1 LFLFCALGVKAAGVE
16 ANNLNYLSS
25 SLFFWNVREQFATFT
40 AFMDVY
46 FEKPTPV
53 LGQAQPIF
61 LD

>member
-1 LFLFCALGVKAAGVE
+1 VKAAGVE
-16 ANNLNYLSS
+16 ANNLNYRSS

-40 AFMDVY
+40 AFMDIY